1 MMGKRVIRFVVLLV
15 VVYGS
20 LMACWPVLGKGYSR
34 LYRAGANFL
43 FGSFGS
49 KGIVEFSESNR
60 AVYDIEVQLYNVEH
74 KDQNGVMRGIKIWQ
88 SSRHA
93 GYMEAAFLA
102 ALVIATPMP
111 IRRKALA
118 LFCGLLLVH
127 GFFVIMIA
135 IYITKAFSSEPLS
148 LFAIDE
154 FWKRIL
160 CRADAY
166 VIDTACGF
174 IVSIFIWVLVSF
186 RRGDWA
192 IIVSEGQESVRR
204 PSRSAGKAKMARA

>member
-1 MMGKRVIRFVVLLV
+1 MIGKRIIRFVVLLV

-20 LMACWPVLGKGYSR
+20 LVVCWPVLGKGYSR

-49 KGIVEFSESNR
+49 TGIVEFSESNG
-60 AVYDIEVQLYNVEH
+60 AVYDIEVQLYNVGR
-74 KDQNGVMRGIKIWQ
+74 KDQNGAMRGIRIWQ

-93 GYMEAAFLA
+93 GYMEAAFLT

-111 IRRKALA
+111 IRRKALS
-118 LFCGLLLVH
+118 LFCGLLLLH

-135 IYITKAFSSEPLS
+135 IYITKAFSSEPLF
-148 LFAIDE
+148 LFAIDG
-154 FWKRIL
+154 FWKQIL
-160 CRADAY
+160 CRTDAY
-166 VIDTACGF
+166 VTDSACGF

-192 IIVSEGQESVRR
+192 AIVSGKQESIRMPLR
-204 PSRSAGKAKMARA
+204 PAGKAKMARA

>member
-1 MMGKRVIRFVVLLV
+1 MMGRRVIRFVVLLV

-34 LYRAGANFL
+34 LYRTGANFL

-49 KGIVEFSESNR
+49 KGIVEFRESNE
-60 AVYDIEVQLYNVEH
+60 AVYDIEVRLYNVEH
-74 KDQNGVMRGIKIWQ
+74 KEQNGAMKGIRIWQ

-93 GYMEAAFLA
+93 GYMETAFLA

-154 FWKRIL
+154 FWKQIL
-160 CRADAY
+160 YRVDGY

-192 IIVSEGQESVRR
+192 AIISGEQKSVRMPPR
-204 PSRSAGKAKMARA
+204 LVAKAKMARA